1 LSAVS
6 SGWRRNEP
14 LRGISVMLAAV
25 LIAAWPSAASAQAL
39 SQRGFLDAKGV
50 AYPQTTPQ
58 DDTRLVGEALLRY
71 EVSARPASWLRFGGA
86 LDARG
91 DTHDQTAWDGLD
103 WSDRGLKRPGFGV
116 RRLDAA
122 VNRGPVALQVGK
134 QFIRWGKTD
143 ILNPTD
149 RFAPRDYLAV
159 MDSDFLGVTAGR
171 LTLGVHSDSLDLVWA
186 RFTPSRT
193 PLLDQR
199 WSGLPAALEAVQLID
214 RGAVYPERSQVGARW
229 NHVGSGYEFSL
240 AAFNGN
246 NNLPLIETVV
256 PIPAARDPATSVT
269 PLTAA
274 AAPGQVYV
282 PIVRIYPNMWMAGGD
297 AAVPLPGF
305 TIKGEAAYFGTDDPR
320 ADEYW
325 LYVIQLERQSGEW
338 SFTGGYAGEIV
349 TTARVQA
356 AFAPDRGMTK
366 AFLGRA
372 GYTLDTNRSLAFEG
386 AVRQNGN
393 GSWLQFEYSQASG
406 QHLRCTAR
414 ATWIRGAP
422 TDFFGRYAKNSNIG
436 ATIRYS
442 F

>member
-1 LSAVS
+1 M
-6 SGWRRNEP
+6 SGT
-14 LRGISVMLAAV
+14 LAALV
-25 LIAAWPSAASAQAL
+25 IVAWPSAVGAQAL
-39 SQRGFLDAKGV
+39 SQKGFLEAKGIG
-50 AYPQTTPQ
+50 YPQTTAQ

-71 EVSARPASWLRFGGA
+71 EVSAKPARWLRVAGA

-91 DTHDQTAWDGLD
+91 DTHDQTLWHGID

-116 RRLDAA
+116 RRLDAT
-122 VNRGPVALQVGK
+122 VSRGQFSLQVGK

-149 RFAPRDYLAV
+149 RFAPRDYLSV
-159 MDSDFLGVTAGR
+159 MDSDFLGVTAAR
-171 LTLGVHSDSLDLVWA
+171 LTLGLQSDTLDLVWA

-199 WSGLPAALEAVQLID
+199 WSGLPAELEAVQLID
-214 RGAVYPERSQVGARW
+214 QGAVYPQRSQVGARW

-246 NNLPLIETVV
+246 NNLPLIETAV
-256 PIPAARDPATSVT
+256 PAPASGFPMAGVP
-269 PLTAA
+269 PPAA
-274 AAPGQVYV
+274 AATPGQVQV
-282 PIVRIYPNMWMAGGD
+282 PITRAYPNLWMVGGD
-297 AAVPLPGF
+297 AAVPLPAF

-338 SFTGGYAGEIV
+338 FFVGGYAGEVV
-349 TTARVQA
+349 TTSRVQA
-356 AFAPDRGMTK
+356 EFAPDRGMTK

-372 GYTLDTNRSLAFEG
+372 GYTIDTNRSLAFDG
-386 AVRQNGN
+386 AIRQNGD
-393 GSWLQFEYSQASG
+393 GSWLRFEYSQTSG
-406 QHLRCTAR
+406 QHLRVTGR
-414 ATWIRGAP
+414 ATWIRGDA
-422 TDFFGRYAKNSNIG
+422 TDFFGRYAKNSNV
-436 ATIRYS
+436 AVTIRYS